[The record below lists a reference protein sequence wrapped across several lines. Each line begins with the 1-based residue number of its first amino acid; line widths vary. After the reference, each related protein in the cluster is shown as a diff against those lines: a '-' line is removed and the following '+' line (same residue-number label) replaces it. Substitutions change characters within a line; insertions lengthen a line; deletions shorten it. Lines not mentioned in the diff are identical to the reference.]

1 MGSDL
6 PAGVWGQREPGLVEE
21 RQEACEAGMRQL
33 GQLARNS
40 GTAQSPIQLDAGD
53 PKAFGLRD
61 QKREVA
67 TN

>member
-1 MGSDL
+1 MGWDL
-6 PAGVWGQREPGLVEE
+6 PADVRGQREPGLVKE

-40 GTAQSPIQLDAGD
+40 GTAQSPNQLDAGD
-53 PKAFGLRD
+53 PTAFGLRD

-67 TN
+67 PN